1 MKDRL
6 TIEVTNQKAYKL
18 LQDLEEMDI
27 IKVVRKPALLSKLR
41 GKIQTRMNNE
51 DIDKQK
57 DKIRKEWQRD
67 T

>member
-1 MKDRL
+1 MKDTL
-6 TIEVTNQKAYKL
+6 TIEVINHKAYKL

-51 DIDKQK
+51 GIDKQL

-67 T
+67 I